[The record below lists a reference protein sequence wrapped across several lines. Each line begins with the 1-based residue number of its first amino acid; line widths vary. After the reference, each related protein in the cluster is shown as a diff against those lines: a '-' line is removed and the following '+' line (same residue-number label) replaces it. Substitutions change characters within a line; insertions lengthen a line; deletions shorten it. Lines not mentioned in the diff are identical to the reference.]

1 MTRIIRTLLIVI
13 MMVASN
19 VVAIAQQPNRQQQVS
34 REQLAEIE
42 AKHIAHEL
50 AFSDAVSGKFVATYC
65 NYKKDIWA
73 LGPRLRP
80 NRRGGASEQDNE
92 ERIKQRFAR
101 SEKILNI
108 RQKYYKEYSKFLTQ
122 TQIEKVYEQE
132 RMLMKRHAKRGKR
145 WQPLNNT
152 TYETPVFSVLL
163 YAEYSWLGRRFC
175 TRNRIF

>member
-80 NRRGGASEQDNE
+80 NCRGGASEKDNE

-132 RMLMKRHAKRGKR
+132 RILMKRHAKRGKKMA
-145 WQPLNNT
+145 
-152 TYETPVFSVLL
+152 TPK
-163 YAEYSWLGRRFC
+163 
-175 TRNRIF
+175 

>member
-80 NRRGGASEQDNE
+80 NRRGGASGQDNE

-132 RMLMKRHAKRGKR
+132 RMLMKRHAKRGKKMA
-145 WQPLNNT
+145 
-152 TYETPVFSVLL
+152 TPK
-163 YAEYSWLGRRFC
+163 
-175 TRNRIF
+175 